1 MTAPRPATRPTAPP
15 RPDAPRAFA
24 LLDFCKGAAI
34 LGIIGVHVRPGWFG
48 WQGVHVFLVLG
59 GFLLAT
65 SRQRKAGPWRE
76 WFRRRARRVLPAY
89 WAVVLG
95 GVAVVA
101 AVGALGLNLDG
112 VSLRRS
118 LADLPADVFLLRNW
132 GHRGMF
138 GYPNAS
144 LWYVPLLAGLYLAF
158 PLLDGAARRWGWRA
172 MLAAAVAVEVA
183 YRALSVAWLDGVPV
197 GFGHGIAG
205 GLVATPP
212 PLDHVGA
219 EVPFQLWAPFG
230 LFLSRVG
237 EFALGMAAAYAWAG
251 RPEQADRWT
260 VGLRPALLGLA
271 LWAGG
276 SALVGVRAGW
286 AVADLGIAAGGV
298 LLLLALAAVAQRG
311 AGPVF
316 RVVSRAGALSLPLF
330 LVHLPVMYVTAAT
343 VSVWGG
349 AVWSTVAAFALTLFV
364 LWAASAALLAFDR
377 SRAAEAV
384 ARVAIDPLARA
395 GR

>member
-1 MTAPRPATRPTAPP
+1 MTAPSPAP
-15 RPDAPRAFA
+15 PRAFA

-34 LGIIGVHVRPGWFG
+34 LGIVGVHVRPGWFG

-65 SRQRKAGPWRE
+65 SHRRAPRPWPE

-89 WAVVLG
+89 WAVVVG

-101 AVGALGLNLDG
+101 AVGAAGLNLEG
-112 VSLRRS
+112 VSVSRS
-118 LADLPADVFLLRNW
+118 LAGLPADVFLLRNW
-132 GHRGMF
+132 SYRGMF

-144 LWYVPLLAGLYLAF
+144 LWYVPLLAGLTLAF
-158 PLLDGAARRWGWRA
+158 PLLDAAARRWGWRA
-172 MLAAAVAVEVA
+172 MVGAAVAVEVA
-183 YRALSVAWLDGVPV
+183 YRAAAVAWLDGIPV
-197 GFGHGIAG
+197 GYGHGIVG

-212 PLDHVGA
+212 ALGRLAP

-237 EFALGMAAAYAWAG
+237 EFAVGMGAAYAWAG
-251 RPEQADRWT
+251 RPDQVDRWT
-260 VGLRPALLGLA
+260 LGLRPALAGLVVWGA
-271 LWAGG
+271 G

-286 AVADLGIAAGGV
+286 AVADLGIAVGGV
-298 LLLLALAAVAQRG
+298 LVLLGLAEAARRWAE
-311 AGPVF
+311 PVF

-330 LVHLPVMYVTAAT
+330 LVHLPVLYVAAAT
-343 VSVWGG
+343 APVWSG
-349 AVWSTVAAFALTLFV
+349 AVWSVVVALALTVLA

-377 SRAAEAV
+377 SRAADAV
-384 ARVAIDPLARA
+384 ARVAIDPLLRS